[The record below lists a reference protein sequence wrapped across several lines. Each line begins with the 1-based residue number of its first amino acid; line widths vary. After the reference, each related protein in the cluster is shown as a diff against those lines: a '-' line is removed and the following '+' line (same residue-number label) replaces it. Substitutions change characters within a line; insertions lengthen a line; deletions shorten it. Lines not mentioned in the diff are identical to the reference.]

1 MAEGNGLRLPFIT
14 PPSDKH
20 SQWAPLGHL
29 RRHTWQ
35 KTVLILPRSQKH
47 EGQCCSASW
56 DHPHPGMLQNS
67 TYGSFL
73 SRAPRL
79 PLPCRPPPHLR
90 PGLGTMS
97 ALCLAVHPEWLP
109 AGTGIVA
116 APGAS
121 PEVGRPQATPHQDLG
136 LNQTQPKG
144 LRITSP
150 AHLVWFPLL
159 KKGPFSAF
167 SLPIKHSFAPSRR
180 PCHAIMLHRTAEHIQ
195 RPHSGTSVK

>member
-1 MAEGNGLRLPFIT
+1 MAPAAVPPGTTPSWDAAEFYLRLLPEQSST
-14 PPSDKH
+14 LASALPP
-20 SQWAPLGHL
+20 
-29 RRHTWQ
+29 T
-35 KTVLILPRSQKH
+35 
-47 EGQCCSASW
+47 
-56 DHPHPGMLQNS
+56 
-67 TYGSFL
+67 
-73 SRAPRL
+73 
-79 PLPCRPPPHLR
+79 PHLR

-116 APGAS
+116 APCAS

-159 KKGPFSAF
+159 KKGPFSEF

-195 RPHSGTSVK
+195 RPHSGTSVE